1 MPRACRTKVRELHA
15 DYSVLVKQLQA
26 EVAHNAAHQV
36 VQYLAQLQG
45 NSPAELGLQV
55 ISVQNPD
62 CKLEILR
69 PASYW
74 PQIYAAIEVGQD

>member
-15 DYSVLVKQLQA
+15 DYIALVKRLHGQ
-26 EVAHNAAHQV
+26 VAHNAAHQV

-45 NSPAELGLQV
+45 NSTAELGLQV
-55 ISVQNPD
+55 ITVQNPD
-62 CKLEILR
+62 CKPEILR

-74 PQIYAAIEVGQD
+74 PQIHAAIEVGQD